1 MADRY
6 PQWRTRP
13 TWVWWSSGKDS
24 AWALQALQADS
35 KWEVRGLL
43 ALVNERN
50 GRAAMH
56 GVRNQLLERQA
67 AAVGMPLRLIEFDW
81 TASSSEQDAA
91 VRRVLTETR
100 NEGAEFIAFGDL
112 SSTRRRERRSRL
124 AEDSNLTPAFPLW
137 GRDSRDHVDEMF
149 EAGLSARVCS
159 VDTGFVGADR
169 VGRRYDENF
178 LADLPGAVDPC
189 GEDDE
194 FHTFVEWA
202 PGWNRRVRVEP
213 TRAIERYGLGFAELE
228 PASTGNESTYDSAK
242 SDPFEYF
249 ARLRRVRVYVDA
261 HLDDELDRSVIAAVA
276 TMTPAAFSHFFHEHV
291 GMTLTAWLTRLRV
304 ERAARMLHEHNH
316 TVSRVAQATGFH
328 NERSFRRA
336 FRRQMGCSPSAY
348 KRRM

>member
-13 TWVWWSSGKDS
+13 TWLWWSSGKDS

-56 GVRNQLLERQA
+56 GVRNQLLEHQA

-124 AEDSNLTPAFPLW
+124 AEDSNLTPAFPLC
-137 GRDSRDHVDEMF
+137 SR
-149 EAGLSARVCS
+149 
-159 VDTGFVGADR
+159 
-169 VGRRYDENF
+169 
-178 LADLPGAVDPC
+178 
-189 GEDDE
+189 
-194 FHTFVEWA
+194 
-202 PGWNRRVRVEP
+202 
-213 TRAIERYGLGFAELE
+213 
-228 PASTGNESTYDSAK
+228 
-242 SDPFEYF
+242 
-249 ARLRRVRVYVDA
+249 
-261 HLDDELDRSVIAAVA
+261 
-276 TMTPAAFSHFFHEHV
+276 
-291 GMTLTAWLTRLRV
+291 
-304 ERAARMLHEHNH
+304 
-316 TVSRVAQATGFH
+316 
-328 NERSFRRA
+328 
-336 FRRQMGCSPSAY
+336 
-348 KRRM
+348 